1 MFTDES
7 GVLAKCGTGAGFP
20 QDCAF
25 ARPFRFCSSETHHFP
40 GTAGGAAANGQV
52 KSAAANG
59 CDANTLGKA
68 GLIDP
73 LTFCSPI
80 QSTAAAP
87 NNVWEATKQVP
98 KFLPG
103 FTSGEDSIQ
112 KMQEDGRLS
121 VEQDRCVYRMPFSM
135 GAYEAQCFVAQC
147 GLSYPLGT
155 VRHISILATKLPI
168 GASIYFKVCDGSN
181 GRNTATCAKDQ
192 GGQLR
197 DTGNSVIT
205 NDAFEMT
212 PAKNTFEF
220 STFSSVPVVICA
232 KLVSRQIATIG
243 KRDAEEGESI
253 DEIEASL
260 GIQNIEGVINPE
272 IFVIQSREL
281 RPQRVVNRIRLGLQ
295 GIQEVDLNSPQ

>member
-1 MFTDES
+1 
-7 GVLAKCGTGAGFP
+7 VLAKCGTGAGFP

-40 GTAGGAAANGQV
+40 GTAAGAAANGQV
-52 KSAAANG
+52 KSAATNG
-59 CDANTLGKA
+59 CDDAAFAQGK
-68 GLIDP
+68 DP